1 MGGCW
6 KISHL
11 DFLYLCPTPVFEPS
25 SVFDATVQVQRQVQ
39 RPELPQWEVSAVP
52 GVGSSQKLL
61 QVTTTWPDQVKNSSK
76 GSLHEHGSNLIDIR
90 TRRTYSICLCL
101 YCRKYYGEKIGIYF
115 AWLGF
120 YTVMLAVA
128 AVVGLGCFI
137 YGYKT
142 QETSTW
148 RYVTSDPRLYS
159 FIVYSVL
166 FSGFFV

>member
-1 MGGCW
+1 MSNSCVWAFFCLWCYSAGSTSSPKTRVAPVRGICCTRSGLIP
-6 KISHL
+6 KASTSYNHL
-11 DFLYLCPTPVFEPS
+11 
-25 SVFDATVQVQRQVQ
+25 
-39 RPELPQWEVSAVP
+39 
-52 GVGSSQKLL
+52 
-61 QVTTTWPDQVKNSSK
+61 TWSGEEQFWR
-76 GSLHEHGSNLIDIR
+76 SLHEHGSNLIDIR